1 MSRLELS
8 LDAQHDLIEIA
19 THITSQS
26 GSQKRGEAFLSG
38 VFATCETLASQPA
51 MGELRTEFVTGV
63 YRSFSVGSYVT
74 ISSQRQPASWSPV
87 CSMDRETIT
96 RFYER
101 SPCRAKWLYM
111 FAERIGCTAESASR
125 PLRSAGG

>member
-8 LDAQHDLIEIA
+8 LDAQHDLVEIA
-19 THITSQS
+19 AHITSQS

-63 YRSFSVGSYVT
+63 YRSFSVGSYVIYFLPT
-74 ISSQRQPASWSPV
+74 PAGIV
-87 CSMDRETIT
+87 VARV
-96 RFYER
+96 
-101 SPCRAKWLYM
+101 LH
-111 FAERIGCTAESASR
+111 GSR
-125 PLRSAGG
+125 DHYSIL